1 MGVIKKI
8 VNIASL
14 GVVDNTIPTDVI
26 CPEQIGN
33 IPVFENSGYTVIAY
47 STYKEIF
54 GRLANLLTT
63 GTYYEI
69 RKRGERFVLA
79 DNPLSDII
87 SDIISDKLE
96 EDENLLKEQ
105 PRWPWQKKE
114 VKENRVEYVTTITE
128 EDGRFV
134 PTISYKIALIKILEV
149 IGGVFENEYWA
160 MESEQCGEI
169 ALVTNE
175 FQWFID
181 TFDTIENAIAFLN
194 LREDEGPTSSIILP
208 IYISQDIFDLGV
220 YSDMQIGDFTLKS
233 NEYPGV
239 TYDFIFNENEEN
251 EEVYEET
258 TGVTDY
264 AESKLKTLLREKRS
278 YDNEGNLLPYVI
290 ENEGKTNERNELPY
304 ILHAPCDIIYEN
316 DTFFYNSLEG
326 ITYYAEDGNGD
337 LVEDDNSRDMT
348 SPGTNPDGSVIP
360 EQGVIEFRYRV
371 GSSMASGESENYGVL
386 YTERRRYT
394 LEMGENG
401 RRLYIN
407 VSNETLTVPAG
418 AEPGVQYAE
427 ISDIDKSHFEEKTY
441 GIYVKEPHL
450 IGVHESNIDVGNVYV
465 DRGTS
470 ASYEAFNVLGEVNSI
485 DDIEKYRDDWYR
497 IKGKND

>member
-1 MGVIKKI
+1 MGTIKKTI
-8 VNIASL
+8 NIASL
-14 GVVDNTIPTDVI
+14 GVADNAIPTDVI

-79 DNPLSDII
+79 DKPLSDII

-114 VKENRVEYVTTITE
+114 VKENRAEYVTTITE

-160 MESEQCGEI
+160 AQSEQCGKI

-181 TFDTIENAIAFLN
+181 TFETIENAIAFLN
-194 LREDEGPTSSIILP
+194 LREDGGPTSNIILP
-208 IYISQDIFDLGV
+208 IYISQDIFDLGT
-220 YSDMQIGDFTLKS
+220 YAAIPDESDSGSSFSDEDI
-233 NEYPGV
+233 
-239 TYDFIFNENEEN
+239 
-251 EEVYEET
+251 YEDES
-258 TGVTDY
+258 GVTDY
-264 AESKLKTLLREKRS
+264 AESKLKTLLRGKRS
-278 YDNEGNLLPYVI
+278 YDNNGNELPYVI
-290 ENEGKTNERNELPY
+290 ENERTINEKNELPY
-304 ILHAPCDIIYEN
+304 RLNAPC
-316 DTFFYNSLEG
+316 S
-326 ITYYAEDGNGD
+326 ITYEGGAYYYNVLEHVTYYVENGD
-337 LVEDDNSRDMT
+337 GELIEDSNSRDEM
-348 SPGTNPDGSVIP
+348 SPGSNPNGSVIP
-360 EQGVIEFRYRV
+360 DEGVIEFKYRV
-371 GSSMASGESENYGVL
+371 GNSMDLDQATNDGIL

-401 RRLYIN
+401 RLYIN
-407 VSNETLTVPAG
+407 VSDETITAPPG
-418 AEPGVQYAE
+418 AETGAQYAE
-427 ISDIDKSHFEEKTY
+427 ISDVDKTY
-441 GIYVKEPHL
+441 WEEERKGWYIKEPHL
-450 IGVHESNIDVGNVYV
+450 IGVHESNIDIGDVYV

>member
-1 MGVIKKI
+1 MGTIKKI
-8 VNIASL
+8 INIASL
-14 GVVDNTIPTDVI
+14 GVADNAIPTDVI

-79 DNPLSDII
+79 DKSLSDII
-87 SDIISDKLE
+87 SGIISDKLE
-96 EDENLLKEQ
+96 EDPLLLEEE
-105 PRWPWQKKE
+105 PRWPWQKK
-114 VKENRVEYVTTITE
+114 KGDEYVTTVLE

-160 MESEQCGEI
+160 VQSEQCGEI

-220 YSDMQIGDFTLKS
+220 YSDMQIGDFALKS

-239 TYDFIFNENEEN
+239 TYDFVFSENEED

-258 TGVTDY
+258 TGATDY
-264 AESKLKTLLREKRS
+264 AESKLKTLFREKRS
-278 YDNEGNLLPYVI
+278 YDNDGNLLPYVV
-290 ENEGKTNERNELPY
+290 ENEWETNERNELPY

-326 ITYYAEDGNGD
+326 ITYYVEDGNGE

-348 SPGTNPDGSVIP
+348 SPGTNPTGSTIP
-360 EQGVIEFRYRV
+360 KEGVIEFRYRV
-371 GSSMASGESENYGVL
+371 GNSMASGESENYGVL
-386 YTERRRYT
+386 YTERRRYS
-394 LEMGENG
+394 LETSKNG

-407 VSNETLTVPAG
+407 VSNETLTVPAD

-427 ISDIDKSHFEEKTY
+427 ISDIDKTYFEEKTY

-450 IGVHESNIDVGNVYV
+450 IGVHESNIDVENVYV

>member
-1 MGVIKKI
+1 MGTIKKI
-8 VNIASL
+8 INIASL

-69 RKRGERFVLA
+69 RKRGERFVLK
-79 DNPLSDII
+79 PEYLSNIVD
-87 SDIISDKLE
+87 SWEDK
-96 EDENLLKEQ
+96 K
-105 PRWPWQKKE
+105 
-114 VKENRVEYVTTITE
+114 T
-128 EDGRFV
+128 
-134 PTISYKIALIKILEV
+134 ALIEILNKI
-149 IGGVFENEYWA
+149 IGVYENEYWVT
-160 MESEQCGEI
+160 ESAENEQCGKL
-169 ALVTNE
+169 AVVSNE
-175 FQWFID
+175 FEWFVD
-181 TFDTIENAIAFLN
+181 TFETIENAIAFLN
-194 LREDEGPTSSIILP
+194 LNPIGGPTSNIILP

-220 YSDMQIGDFTLKS
+220 YSDMQIGDFALKS

-239 TYDFIFNENEEN
+239 TYDFIFSENEED

-264 AESKLKTLLREKRS
+264 AESKLKTLLRGKRS
-278 YDNEGNLLPYVI
+278 YDNDGNMLPYVI
-290 ENEGKTNERNELPY
+290 ENEYSTDERNELPY

-326 ITYYAEDGNGD
+326 ITYYVEDGNGE

-348 SPGTNPDGSVIP
+348 SPGTNPTGSTIP
-360 EQGVIEFRYRV
+360 KEGVIEFRYRV
-371 GSSMASGESENYGVL
+371 GNSMASGESENYGVL

-394 LEMGENG
+394 LETSKNG

-407 VSNETLTVPAG
+407 VSNETLTVPAD

-427 ISDIDKSHFEEKTY
+427 ISDIDKTYFEEKTY

-450 IGVHESNIDVGNVYV
+450 IGVHESNIDVENVYV

>member
-1 MGVIKKI
+1 MGTIKKI
-8 VNIASL
+8 INIASL

-26 CPEQIGN
+26 CPGQIGN

-69 RKRGERFVLA
+69 RKRGERFVLK
-79 DNPLSDII
+79 PEYLSNIVDPEQWF
-87 SDIISDKLE
+87 DV
-96 EDENLLKEQ
+96 ENKVSL
-105 PRWPWQKKE
+105 KKE
-114 VKENRVEYVTTITE
+114 
-128 EDGRFV
+128 
-134 PTISYKIALIKILEV
+134 ALIDALNKIV
-149 IGGVFENEYWA
+149 GVFENEYWA
-160 MESEQCGEI
+160 IEGITEEEWEERIVRDNQGNCVTYPLAVVTSEY
-169 ALVTNE
+169 
-175 FQWFID
+175 QWFID
-181 TFDTIENAIAFLN
+181 TFETIENAIAFLN
-194 LREDEGPTSSIILP
+194 LNPIGGPTSNIILP
-208 IYISQDIFDLGV
+208 IYISQDIFDLGA

-239 TYDFIFNENEEN
+239 TYDFIFNENEED

-278 YDNEGNLLPYVI
+278 YDNDGNLLPYVI

-326 ITYYAEDGNGD
+326 ITYYAEDGNGE

-407 VSNETLTVPAG
+407 VSNETLTVPAD

-427 ISDIDKSHFEEKTY
+427 ISDIDKAYFKEKTY